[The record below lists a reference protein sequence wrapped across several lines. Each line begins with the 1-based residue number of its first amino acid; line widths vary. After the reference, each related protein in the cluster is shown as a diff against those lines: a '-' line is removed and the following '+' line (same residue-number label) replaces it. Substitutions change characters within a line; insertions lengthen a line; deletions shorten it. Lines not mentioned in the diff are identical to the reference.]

1 MLLAKIAIYFLSLL
15 TNCIT
20 CENDS
25 AERGKNYTIYQ
36 IIAFTAAER
45 NILQYMQQ
53 TLKHTSFL
61 NGITN
66 EAALPIYVAVDNC
79 CLKIFTDTLS
89 KYAIF
94 YAKISDYRY
103 EPHDMK
109 HNQTRYLYTWNH
121 ISSWIKK
128 ILRKYP
134 KSIKESI
141 IGRTFENKDLTL
153 LKVSTGRRKP
163 VIFIVGGED
172 GRDWTSAAIILQ
184 FIKNILE
191 NNLEEL
197 RNFYDFFF
205 IPIFNPDGYSFS
217 SSKERFWAK
226 NRKQFYSK
234 KLCPDNTLALGVN
247 IDRNWFEESQ
257 GFEKGECSNFYPG
270 EHPLSEEE
278 TMALASLID
287 RIAPRTI
294 AFFNLRAFDQLIT
307 IPYAQSG
314 KLSMNHNTLVEIF
327 NFACEHLAEEYN
339 MTYFLG
345 SASKFFYN
353 FSGNCADWVKKN
365 LNVPVVATIY
375 MRHEHSI
382 IADEEDITPLYEQFE
397 TLMVDVLDLAKDL
410 YGPLFNMQR
419 RHSISI
425 TTYCILITIHVIF

>member
-103 EPHDMK
+103 EPRHDMK

-217 SSKERFWAK
+217 SSK
-226 NRKQFYSK
+226 
-234 KLCPDNTLALGVN
+234 
-247 IDRNWFEESQ
+247 
-257 GFEKGECSNFYPG
+257 
-270 EHPLSEEE
+270 
-278 TMALASLID
+278 
-287 RIAPRTI
+287 
-294 AFFNLRAFDQLIT
+294 
-307 IPYAQSG
+307 
-314 KLSMNHNTLVEIF
+314 VEIF